1 MSRFATQEWE
11 LERAVQS
18 WLEGLQAGTE
28 GVPKDVKDILEENI
42 LPAIYNGEIRAAEP
56 KSDHSEIGQWSSGI
70 EAIAVLRRE
79 TGKTLIHRTAF
90 EDLLYFPRWSLRLP
104 HQNKPVY

>member
-1 MSRFATQEWE
+1 MMLS
-11 LERAVQS
+11 
-18 WLEGLQAGTE
+18 
-28 GVPKDVKDILEENI
+28 
-42 LPAIYNGEIRAAEP
+42 